1 MPKQHYAFHF
11 NLSEG
16 CILFLS
22 ALTSFFLVFA
32 FGVYI
37 GKEVQA
43 YKTAQ
48 ETRTVRFPIHA
59 SEDVSRTPASP
70 PSLPLVKKHRSK
82 QAPQPHRLSS
92 QPVPTP
98 TPSPATRLREKA
110 RAAPQPVVSKSAV
123 KPEIQKAQGTGSGS
137 WSIQVHVTKKR
148 RTAQYMAAELRRQG
162 HAAAVN
168 TITRHGEVWYRI
180 RVGTFTQK
188 EAQLLASRFRREGKF
203 TQAFLVSD

>member
-1 MPKQHYAFHF
+1 MPKRHYAFHF

-48 ETRTVRFPIHA
+48 ETRTVRFPIDA

-70 PSLPLVKKHRSK
+70 PSPPLVKKHRSE

-92 QPVPTP
+92 HPAPAPTA
-98 TPSPATRLREKA
+98 SPATGQREKA
-110 RAAPQPVVSKSAV
+110 PAAPQPVVSQSTAN
-123 KPEIQKAQGTGSGS
+123 PEIQRKQGTGSGS

-148 RTAQYMAAELRRQG
+148 HTAQNMAAELRRQG

-180 RVGTFTQK
+180 RVGTFTQT
-188 EAQLLASRFRREGKF
+188 EAQLVASRFRREGKF